1 MTQTEEWREQARQP
15 EPPADYF
22 VVETNTTAWYVS
34 REMAQAVE
42 AMLAQSPPPQWVT
55 FVDLTGARVRLRT
68 RLLEVICQCTAE
80 QRALARAFSRA
91 RRAERKAEPDWDEE

>member
-15 EPPADYF
+15 ETPADYF
-22 VVETNTTAWYVS
+22 VIESSSVAWYVS
-34 REMAQAVE
+34 RGMAQAVE
-42 AMLAQSPPPQWVT
+42 ATLTQSPPPQWVV

-68 RLLEVICQCTAE
+68 RLLEVICQCTAD